1 MTPLL
6 IALLILVPL
15 AAGLVC
21 WLVPSRALRIGLVI
35 GSAVIVVGSALALA
49 LSGPGDAVRAPELGG
64 AWVTLTTALE
74 ILLLGWFAYLGVTR
88 RSIPVL
94 VLTAVQMAG
103 LFAVKFLSGA
113 HPDHTPIFLV
123 DSLAIV
129 MVLVICVVGSVILI
143 YAVPYMDDHEHHL
156 RVAKSRQPQ
165 FFGLLLLFLAAMN
178 GLVLADDLML
188 LFLFWEITTLCCVLL
203 IAHDGT
209 EIAVA
214 NSTRA
219 LWMNLIGGA
228 AFVGAALWV
237 SYGGMSFRVSEML
250 TDGSGVLLIPA
261 AFLAI
266 AGFTKSAHFPFT
278 GWLLGAMV
286 APTPVSALLH
296 SSTMV
301 KAGVYLVLRFA
312 PAYEG
317 TPLSNLVAV
326 VGAFTFVAGAMIAI
340 SQTNAKKV
348 LAYSTVSN
356 LGLIVACAGLNTPM
370 AYSAALMLIVF
381 HAISKALLFMTTGAI
396 EQGIRSREIE
406 DMEGLVARM
415 PFTTWVAMIGILSM
429 LLPPFGVIVAKWAAM
444 EASAQLPVVMF
455 LFVIGSAFTV
465 VFWTKWMGRMLAAP
479 PSPEPAKLE
488 KLESL
493 TAAPLAL
500 LAVLA
505 IGLSIGVTPLLTQVV
520 APAVDE
526 VYRATGYTGTFA
538 GVGSEIGWFPV
549 LLITCV
555 IGAALIIPALVVRR
569 RAATPDSVYLCGEGV
584 REDPKVEFRGASD
597 QPQEITIGGYYFDKI
612 FGEKRHAVWV
622 NAVGA
627 VMVVAVI
634 GVAVFAPDLNFVGVV
649 R

>member
-1 MTPLL
+1 MTSMLV
-6 IALLILVPL
+6 AFLILVPL

-21 WLVPSRALRIGLVI
+21 WLVPSRGVRIAVVI
-35 GSAVIVVGSALALA
+35 ATAVVAVGSALGLA
-49 LSGPGDAVRAPELGG
+49 LSGPGVAVFAPELGG
-64 AWVTLTTALE
+64 EWGPATTALE

-88 RSIPVL
+88 RSFAVL
-94 VLTAVQMAG
+94 LLTAAQMAG
-103 LFAVKFLSGA
+103 LFALKFLSGTRL
-113 HPDHTPIFLV
+113 DHTPVFLV

-143 YAVPYMDDHEHHL
+143 YAVPYMDDHERHHPVP
-156 RVAKSRQPQ
+156 RSKQPQ

-203 IAHDGT
+203 IAHDGA
-209 EIAVA
+209 EIALA

-237 SYGGMSFRVSEML
+237 GYGGLSFRVSEML
-250 TDGSGVLLIPA
+250 TDGAGALLIPA
-261 AFLAI
+261 AFLAV

-301 KAGVYLVLRFA
+301 KAGVYLILRFV
-312 PAYEG
+312 PAYQG
-317 TPLSNLVAV
+317 TALTDVVAL
-326 VGAFTFVAGAMIAI
+326 VGAFTFVSAAMIAI

-370 AYSAALMLIVF
+370 AYSAALLLVVF

-415 PFTTWVAMIGILSM
+415 PFTAWVAMIGILSM

-444 EASAQLPVVMF
+444 EAAAQLPVVMF

-465 VFWTKWMGRMLAAP
+465 VFWTKWMGRMLAAS

-493 TAAPLAL
+493 TGAPLTL

-505 IGLSIGVTPLLTQVV
+505 VGLSVGVAPLLTQVV
-520 APAVDE
+520 APAVNE
-526 VYRATGYTGTFA
+526 VYRATGFTGTFA
-538 GVGSEIGWFPV
+538 GVESEIGWFPV

-555 IGAALIIPALVVRR
+555 MGAALVIPALVVRR
-569 RAATPDSVYLCGEGV
+569 RSATPDSVYLCGEGV
-584 REDPKVEFRGASD
+584 REDPKVEFHGASD
-597 QPQEITIGGYYFDKI
+597 QPQEITVGGYYFDKV
-612 FGEKRHAVWV
+612 FGERRHAAWV

-627 VMVVAVI
+627 VMVLAVL
-634 GVAVFAPDLNFVGVV
+634 GVAAFAPDLNFVGVV